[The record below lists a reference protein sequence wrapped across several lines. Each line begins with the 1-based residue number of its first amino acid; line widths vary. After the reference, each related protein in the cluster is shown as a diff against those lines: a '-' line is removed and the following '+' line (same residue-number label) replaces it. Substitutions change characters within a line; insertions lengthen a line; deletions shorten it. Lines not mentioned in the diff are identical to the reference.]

1 MSGRLVQPSISIQ
14 AFQERRTQQLRVDRV
29 TKHSAQGT
37 RALNDVSLTLMSGLT
52 CVIGPPGAG
61 KSTLLNVLGARERPD
76 QGTVCFGEIDAVD
89 SPSLL
94 RTLAAHVPMDT
105 RVPPPVPVHVA
116 LEHFAAFHES
126 SVPQI
131 RLARVEAQLRRVD
144 LWGARTLRVGE
155 LTPAMHWRMM
165 LAIALL
171 GSPRLLLLDV
181 PGHELDDAEFLSLLD
196 LAEEAAEHRLV
207 ILATSKAHL
216 IRDRCVQVVLL
227 HRGRVLREGAA
238 DRVLDD
244 FQGRI
249 WEACVTPEAMPYM
262 ARRHRVLSAQPV
274 GGAVTVVVFA
284 EEQPGAGFVAI
295 EPDLTH
301 VYHYDLSISA

>member
-1 MSGRLVQPSISIQ
+1 MHPSISVQ
-14 AFQERRTQQLRVDRV
+14 AFQERRTQQLRVDHV
-29 TKHSAQGT
+29 TKQYVHGT
-37 RALNDVSLTLMSGLT
+37 RALDDVSLTLMSGLT

-76 QGTVCFGEIDAVD
+76 HGTVCFGEIDAVG
-89 SPSLL
+89 SPALL
-94 RTLAAHVPMDT
+94 RMLAAHVPTDT
-105 RVPPPVPVHVA
+105 RVPPPVPVQVA
-116 LEHFAAFHES
+116 LEHFAAFHEP

-131 RLARVEAQLRRVD
+131 RLARVEAQLRCVG
-144 LWGARTLRVGE
+144 LWHARALRVGE

-181 PGHELDDAEFLSLLD
+181 PCHDLDDAEFLSLLE
-196 LAEEAAEHRLV
+196 LAEEVAEHRLV
-207 ILATSKAHL
+207 LLATSKAHL
-216 IRDRCVQVVLL
+216 IRDRCVQIVLL

-238 DRVLDD
+238 DRVLDE
-244 FQGRI
+244 FRGRV
-249 WEACVTPEAMPYM
+249 WKACVTPEAVPYM
-262 ARRHRVLSAQPV
+262 AHRHRVLSTQPV

-284 EEQPGAGFVAI
+284 DEQPGAGFVAI

-301 VYHYDLSISA
+301 VYDYDLAASR

>member
-1 MSGRLVQPSISIQ
+1 MQPSISIQ
-14 AFQERRTQQLRVDRV
+14 AFRERRTQQLRVDRV
-29 TKHSAQGT
+29 TTHSAQGT
-37 RALNDVSLTLMSGLT
+37 RALDDVSLTLTNGLT

-76 QGTVCFGEIDAVD
+76 QGTVCLGEIDAVD
-89 SPSLL
+89 SPALL
-94 RTLAAHVPMDT
+94 RTLVAHVPTDT

-116 LEHFAAFHES
+116 LEHFAAFRDPS
-126 SVPQI
+126 DPQL

-181 PGHELDDAEFLSLLD
+181 PCHELDDNELLSLLD
-196 LAEEAAEHRLV
+196 LAEEAAEHRFV

-238 DRVLDD
+238 DRVLDE
-244 FQGRI
+244 FQGRV
-249 WEACVTPEAMPYM
+249 WEARVTPEAVPYM
-262 ARRHRVLSAQPV
+262 AHRHRVLSAQPV
-274 GGAVTVVVFA
+274 EGGVSVVVFA
-284 EEQPGAGFVAI
+284 DEQPGAGFVVI

-301 VYHYDLSISA
+301 VYHYDLAASR

>member
-1 MSGRLVQPSISIQ
+1 MHPSISIQ

-29 TKHSAQGT
+29 TKRYAHGT
-37 RALNDVSLTLMSGLT
+37 LALDEVSLTLTSGLT
-52 CVIGPPGAG
+52 CVVGPAGAG
-61 KSTLLNVLGARERPD
+61 KSTLLNVLSARERPD
-76 QGTVCFGEIDAVD
+76 QGEVCFGDIDAIG
-89 SPSLL
+89 SPALL
-94 RTLAAHVPMDT
+94 RTLAAHVPTDT

-116 LEHFAAFHES
+116 LEHFAAFHEPS
-126 SVPQI
+126 APQI
-131 RLARVEAQLRRVD
+131 RMARVEAQLRRVD

-181 PGHELDDAEFLSLLD
+181 PCHELNDAEFLSLLN
-196 LAEEAAEHRLV
+196 LAEEAAQHRFV

-216 IRDRCVQVVLL
+216 IRDRCVQIVLL

-238 DRVLDD
+238 DRVLDE
-244 FQGRI
+244 FQGRV
-249 WEACVTPEAMPYM
+249 WEACVTPEALPYM
-262 ARRHRVLSAQPV
+262 AHRHRVLSTQSV
-274 GGAVTVVVFA
+274 EGGVSVVVFA
-284 EEQPGAGFVAI
+284 DEQPGAGFVVI

-301 VYHYDLSISA
+301 VYQYDLAASA

>member
-1 MSGRLVQPSISIQ
+1 MHPSISIQ
-14 AFQERRTQQLRVDRV
+14 AFHERRTQQLRVDRV
-29 TKHSAQGT
+29 TKRYAQGT
-37 RALNDVSLTLMSGLT
+37 LALDEVSLTVTSGLT
-52 CVIGPPGAG
+52 CVVGPTGAG
-61 KSTLLNVLGARERPD
+61 KSTLLNVLSARERPD
-76 QGTVCFGEIDAVD
+76 QGTVCLGDIDAID
-89 SPSLL
+89 SPALL
-94 RTLAAHVPMDT
+94 RTLAAHVPTDT

-116 LEHFAAFHES
+116 LEHFAAFHEPS
-126 SVPQI
+126 TPQL
-131 RLARVEAQLRRVD
+131 RMARVEAQLRRVD
-144 LWGARTLRVGE
+144 LWGARTQRVGE

-181 PGHELDDAEFLSLLD
+181 PCHELDDNELLSLLD
-196 LAEEAAEHRLV
+196 LAEEAAAHRFV

-238 DRVLDD
+238 DRVLDE

-249 WEACVTPEAMPYM
+249 WEARVTPEAVPYM
-262 ARRHRVLSAQPV
+262 AHRHRVLSAQPV

-284 EEQPGAGFVAI
+284 DEQPGAGFVAI

-301 VYHYDLSISA
+301 VYHYDLAVSR